1 MNSIPLVAGISLITP
16 SRLENLVAAAEL
28 TRDVP
33 GDMAELGV
41 YKGGSALVLA
51 DLMPQKTLHLFDTF
65 SGLPHNEE
73 WPYNPKGHDL
83 SKGRFYAD
91 VEDVIKLL
99 IGRDTRF
106 HIGRFSDVTNRPWE
120 HMLPDKP
127 FSFVHIDC
135 DLYQSAKDAIHWFWP
150 RMNVGGI
157 MFFDDYGCEFT
168 GVTEAVH
175 EKWPLNELHLQHGDG
190 FQIGCYVMKV

>member
-16 SRLENLVAAAEL
+16 SRLENHVAAANL
-28 TRDVP
+28 TKDVP

-41 YKGGSALVLA
+41 YKGGSAFVLA
-51 DLMPQKTLHLFDTF
+51 ENNPGKPLWLFDTF
-65 SGLPHNEE
+65 EGLPHTEE
-73 WPYNPKGHDL
+73 TRYNPKEHDL
-83 SKGRFYAD
+83 SKGRFAASLTE
-91 VEDVIKLL
+91 VGVLLAGKNVRFCVGEFPETAGGLEDK
-99 IGRDTRF
+99 R
-106 HIGRFSDVTNRPWE
+106 
-120 HMLPDKP
+120 

-135 DLYQSAKDAIHWFWP
+135 DLYQSAKDAIAWFWP

-175 EKWPLNELHLQHGDG
+175 EKWPVNELHLQHGDG
-190 FQIGCYVMKV
+190 FQIGCYVVKV